1 MTMAGEALE
10 GVVSFERLALGR
22 EAVMLGKVRVGEI
35 SPLESGRYH
44 ACFRLLLPEASA
56 SHAWQPA
63 RDVDDAK
70 HLALVKI
77 NDWLNAAG
85 MAPLGCSAGKLIA
98 AQRSEQSR

>member
-1 MTMAGEALE
+1 MAGEAHE
-10 GVVSFERLALGR
+10 CVVSFERLTLGR

-56 SHAWQPA
+56 SHGWQPA

-70 HLALVKI
+70 RLALAKV
-77 NDWLNAAG
+77 NDWMQAAG
-85 MAPLGCSAGKLIA
+85 LAPAEGA
-98 AQRSEQSR
+98 